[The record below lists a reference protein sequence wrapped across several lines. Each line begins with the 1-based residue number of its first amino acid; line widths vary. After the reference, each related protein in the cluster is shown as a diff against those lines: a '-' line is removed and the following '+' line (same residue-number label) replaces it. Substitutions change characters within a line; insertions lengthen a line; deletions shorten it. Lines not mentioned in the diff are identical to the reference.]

1 MEGYQWFFDQQLIT
15 VWSAPNYMYRAGNK
29 ATVMKLDES
38 LTPNLIGFTE
48 HPDSSSRKPD
58 ELPLTYF
65 A

>member
-38 LTPNLIGFTE
+38 LTPNLIEFTE